1 MMDLH
6 KKMALKDLWN
16 LGIEE
21 DLIKGLDI
29 IILPE
34 NYDENR
40 DNLYDAQDSITIS
53 KLLKEEGVSCANSY
67 DLNLDLPTK
76 DRKSSDVWIG
86 QMYILNDL
94 IVPMVVGVLQ
104 SYLQP
109 LILQRKNRRDSRAP
123 AADVHTEI
131 KIFKGADETSIS
143 YKGDPETLIKI
154 LELLKNDEQNND
166 HSV

>member
-1 MMDLH
+1 
-6 KKMALKDLWN
+6 MALRDLWN

-21 DLIKGLDI
+21 DSIKDLDI

-34 NYDENR
+34 NYD
-40 DNLYDAQDSITIS
+40 DDKDSMYDSQDSITIS
-53 KLLKEEGVSCANSY
+53 KLLKSEGIVCANSY
-67 DLNLDLPTK
+67 DLNLNLPTK

-94 IVPMVVGVLQ
+94 IVPMVVGILQ

-109 LILQRKNRRDSRAP
+109 LILQRKNRRDNRAP

-166 HSV
+166 NTV